1 MTIAK
6 LANIKTINEDL
17 VIPRGVDYQQLFTI
31 IDRDDNAAFD
41 FTTGTTTGITSIAIG
56 AKIKQYPGDVSFACT
71 FSVSFQSEA
80 NGIIKLSLTD
90 TQVNNL
96 KSGRYFYDVLVTIE
110 SKLDADSIGELQSIR
125 AAQGQIIVE

>member
-56 AKIKQYPGDVSFACT
+56 AKIKQYPGDVSFAGT
-71 FSVSFQSEA
+71 FSVAFQSQT
-80 NGIIKLSLTD
+80 NGIIKISLTD
-90 TQVNNL
+90 TQVDKL
-96 KSGRYFYDVLVTIE
+96 KRGRYFYDVLVTLE
-110 SKLDADSIGELQSIR
+110 NKPDADEAGDLHSIR
-125 AAQGQIIVE
+125 VAQGQIIVE